1 MQIQTGN
8 TPTIQTNTGIAAS
21 TRSIHRSTDQ
31 SSSTPMANKS
41 PSSRWIMIAAAG
53 LSAAVISGCAT
64 QSSSSAVYRSSDT
77 QREQTVRMAVVES
90 VREVTIQR
98 DSKGLGTVGGAV
110 IGGIA
115 GSSVGGGR
123 GQDIATV
130 VGAIGGLVAGQAIE
144 NQANQRKGYEITLK
158 YDSGETRVIVQE
170 ADVEIRAGDRVKV
183 VTGANGALRVTR

>member
-1 MQIQTGN
+1 MNRIMN
-8 TPTIQTNTGIAAS
+8 
-21 TRSIHRSTDQ
+21 
-31 SSSTPMANKS
+31 SSTKVSNAPVGPGPTPGRLSGKTQTRWTTLMAV
-41 PSSRWIMIAAAG
+41 G

-98 DSKGLGTVGGAV
+98 DSKGIGTVGGAV
-110 IGGIA
+110 IGGLA

-170 ADVEIRAGDRVKV
+170 ADVEIRAGDRVRV
-183 VTGANGALRVTR
+183 VTGVNGALRVTR

>member
-1 MQIQTGN
+1 MNRIMN
-8 TPTIQTNTGIAAS
+8 SS
-21 TRSIHRSTDQ
+21 TRVSNAMVGPGP
-31 SSSTPMANKS
+31 TPSRLPGKTQTRWRALMAV
-41 PSSRWIMIAAAG
+41 G
-53 LSAAVISGCAT
+53 LSAVVISGCAT

-98 DSKGLGTVGGAV
+98 DSKGIGTVGGAV
-110 IGGIA
+110 IGGLA

-170 ADVEIRAGDRVKV
+170 ADVEIRAGDRVRV
-183 VTGANGALRVTR
+183 VTGVNGALRVTR

>member
-1 MQIQTGN
+1 MNNHSPQTIHAPGSRPSRII
-8 TPTIQTNTGIAAS
+8 TTRGAS
-21 TRSIHRSTDQ
+21 PR
-31 SSSTPMANKS
+31 KS
-41 PSSRWIMIAAAG
+41 KGWVLITAIG
-53 LSAAVISGCAT
+53 LSAALISGCAT

-98 DSKGLGTVGGAV
+98 DSKGIGTVGGAV

-130 VGAIGGLVAGQAIE
+130 VGAIGGMVAGQAIE

-170 ADVEIRAGDRVKV
+170 ADVEIRAGDRVRV
-183 VTGANGALRVTR
+183 ITGPNGALRVTR